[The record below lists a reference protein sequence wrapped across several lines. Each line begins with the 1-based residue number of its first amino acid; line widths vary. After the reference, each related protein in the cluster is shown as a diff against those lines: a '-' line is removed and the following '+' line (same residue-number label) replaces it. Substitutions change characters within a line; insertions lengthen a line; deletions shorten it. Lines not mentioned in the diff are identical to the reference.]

1 MDFCLNHS
9 SEIILN
15 SDYIFD
21 EIVQSNTL
29 QNLPYIFWEIA
40 KHRFFLDDSYQ
51 KFIFQSICLS
61 KKITYPVDELVIQ
74 PIPIFHFSQH
84 VIVPKYSILEI
95 VHQRPVNVN
104 ALKHSE
110 AMMIALSVLMAIMI
124 IRTVKNAHALSMELS
139 KYSNY
144 YSCVV
149 LPDLL

>member
-1 MDFCLNHS
+1 MVNFLS
-9 SEIILN
+9 S
-15 SDYIFD
+15 
-21 EIVQSNTL
+21 
-29 QNLPYIFWEIA
+29 
-40 KHRFFLDDSYQ
+40 
-51 KFIFQSICLS
+51 S
-61 KKITYPVDELVIQ
+61 KKKKYIYIPSLDELVIS
-74 PIPIFHFSQH
+74 PMLFFHFSQY
-84 VIVPKYSILEI
+84 VIVPKNSILEI
-95 VHQRPVNVN
+95 VLQRPVNVN

>member
-1 MDFCLNHS
+1 MKLSRVTHFKMKSCL
-9 SEIILN
+9 
-15 SDYIFD
+15 
-21 EIVQSNTL
+21 
-29 QNLPYIFWEIA
+29 
-40 KHRFFLDDSYQ
+40 

-139 KYSNY
+139 KYSSNY
-144 YSCVV
+144 YSCFV

>member
-1 MDFCLNHS
+1 MKLS
-9 SEIILN
+9 R
-15 SDYIFD
+15 
-21 EIVQSNTL
+21 VT
-29 QNLPYIFWEIA
+29 
-40 KHRFFLDDSYQ
+40 RFKMKSYL

>member
-1 MDFCLNHS
+1 MPLTMYLTS
-9 SEIILN
+9 KR
-15 SDYIFD
+15 YG
-21 EIVQSNTL
+21 
-29 QNLPYIFWEIA
+29 P
-40 KHRFFLDDSYQ
+40 
-51 KFIFQSICLS
+51 ICLS
-61 KKITYPVDELVIQ
+61 KKITYPVDKLVIQ

-139 KYSNY
+139 KYSSNY
-144 YSCVV
+144 YSCFV